1 MVYITLPADWCAFG
15 FVLTHCDQKNTKFG
29 FQGSGGL
36 PECTCNADPPTAS
49 PTEQQHYYGC
59 NPATETMV
67 PIEPEECPSNDELRL
82 INAAGNCTTV
92 PCGALC
98 EGDGECYT
106 ELNHPGHVAN
116 TTVTENNC
124 WGGFDVYRKVC
135 RDTTADTTEAA
146 TTPEPNTTAPVTPAA
161 TCPRNCGAAE
171 RGGGTCRSTGRCLSC
186 NEDRV
191 LQSGRC
197 YASISCKGRRIQSG
211 SQAGSSCRCLNER
224 CHWCNRAAAGD
235 TCRVCRD
242 GWYLL
247 GGDCVASCP
256 VQFASAGVGQF
267 KRRCADPFT
276 CQSGRIIVDPPVNY
290 GCKCA
295 NEDNTAIADCHVCEH
310 RAGEHGQ
317 HCTKCNGGKFL
328 FENRCERDNCD
339 GLGGMIEY
347 SPGSYGRQCRAP
359 FTCAGRVD
367 EAGNDCK
374 CARSVGRNDC
384 LVRADRHDA

>member
-1 MVYITLPADWCAFG
+1 MAKYNAIRNHVALARPFFACAFASMHRHHGAFFFVASSFPGFFAWPCRGRMVYITLPADWCAFG

-171 RGGGTCRSTGRCLSC
+171 GRRHLPLHRPLPLLQRRPGTSVLSVLRVNLLQGPPDPERLTGRLELSVP
-186 NEDRV
+186 E
-191 LQSGRC
+191 
-197 YASISCKGRRIQSG
+197 
-211 SQAGSSCRCLNER
+211 
-224 CHWCNRAAAGD
+224 
-235 TCRVCRD
+235 
-242 GWYLL
+242 
-247 GGDCVASCP
+247 
-256 VQFASAGVGQF
+256 
-267 KRRCADPFT
+267 
-276 CQSGRIIVDPPVNY
+276 
-290 GCKCA
+290 
-295 NEDNTAIADCHVCEH
+295 
-310 RAGEHGQ
+310 
-317 HCTKCNGGKFL
+317 
-328 FENRCERDNCD
+328 
-339 GLGGMIEY
+339 
-347 SPGSYGRQCRAP
+347 
-359 FTCAGRVD
+359 
-367 EAGNDCK
+367 
-374 CARSVGRNDC
+374 
-384 LVRADRHDA
+384 